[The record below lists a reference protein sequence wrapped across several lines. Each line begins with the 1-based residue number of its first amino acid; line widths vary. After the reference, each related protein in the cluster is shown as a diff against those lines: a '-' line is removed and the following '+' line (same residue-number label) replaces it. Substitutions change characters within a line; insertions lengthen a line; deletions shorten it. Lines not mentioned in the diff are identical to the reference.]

1 MRPISETEGNLLD
14 AKTSLQVRAMRVRP
28 NRHSSER
35 SRPGAKRRVHVV
47 PRSEPS
53 NELKAERRLR
63 ESGGP
68 DDRAYYYCAC
78 GYVFEAHVS
87 TSVACPN
94 CGAGQ
99 AW

>member
-1 MRPISETEGNLLD
+1 
-14 AKTSLQVRAMRVRP
+14 MRVRL
-28 NRHSSER
+28 NRNATEPRRR
-35 SRPGAKRRVHVV
+35 SGGRRRRHEQT
-47 PRSEPS
+47 REEPVAPAPEEPDLS
-53 NELKAERRLR
+53 DERRAR

-68 DDRAYYYCAC
+68 EDRAMYTCSC
-78 GYVFEAHVS
+78 GYVFEANVS